1 MKGGRKKRMNRKE
14 LYEFVKEFRM
24 AFCCATYADTIK
36 DNDREL
42 YTAFL
47 QWEKCE
53 REREPEEENKEG
65 K

>member
-1 MKGGRKKRMNRKE
+1 MNRKE

-24 AFCCATYADTIK
+24 AFCCATYAATIK

-47 QWEKCE
+47 QWENNE
-53 REREPEEENKEG
+53 LKE
-65 K
+65 KEQED